1 MKKSLLICSLSIL
14 SSAMVFSK
22 ATTSDST
29 TNSNQKQ
36 HEDNKEKS
44 VKQEDSAEKPQLI
57 VSGAASVHSSFG
69 DPDITYYKG
78 NPSKHEKSDKDTSMT
93 RISAG
98 DANIEVKAVGKLQN
112 ETQYMAVIDV
122 DVMKGDTGVDK
133 LYVSFS
139 RDGLGTFQIGNIK
152 GPGGKCVKS
161 GQQLLGG
168 TGGLDGTVPSDFDF
182 AVGMFSPINMI
193 GYSGKATKVVY
204 YTPKIYGIQAGVAV
218 TPDTKQV
225 GHKGKDCRAGSS
237 SNGNDNGIF
246 VQGDGSQTPS
256 DRSNIELGLTYDHT
270 FQNGIGLKLSGVY
283 VHGST
288 RSINVTSY
296 VQDKDAA
303 GNIKETDAEINRKI
317 KLHNTSSYFLSG
329 TVSYDK
335 WSVGV
340 GYLNN
345 GKSRT
350 PKDLYDKTTEGTK
363 TGNEGEAVGNG
374 IDKGLTR
381 YEYIGNFLGTDK
393 SNAGRAWNVGVQYRL
408 NENWTFSGVFHQMRR
423 KVDSNAHTKGNAINL
438 AAEYRVC
445 DGLKLFAE
453 YAYIRTKSCE
463 EACARYNAIYNKAE
477 KQNAIMKQGANLIVL
492 GAKVSF

>member
-1 MKKSLLICSLSIL
+1 MKKSLLICASIVLSPTIVL
-14 SSAMVFSK
+14 GKETQIGSQNNCKNESK
-22 ATTSDST
+22 
-29 TNSNQKQ
+29 
-36 HEDNKEKS
+36 EEEKEKA

-78 NPSKHEKSDKDTSMT
+78 NPSGYEKSDKDTSMT

-139 RDGLGTFQIGNIK
+139 RDGLGTFQVGNVK

-182 AVGMFSPINMI
+182 VAGMFSPINMI
-193 GYSGKATKVVY
+193 GYSGKATKGVY
-204 YTPKIYGIQAGVAV
+204 YTPRIYGLQAGIAI

-225 GHKGKDCRAGSS
+225 GHEGKNCRAGSS
-237 SNGNDNGIF
+237 SNGNDNGLFI
-246 VQGDGSQTPS
+246 QGDGSQKPS
-256 DRSNIELGLTYDHT
+256 DRSNIELGLTYEHT
-270 FQNGIGLKLSGVY
+270 FQNGIGLQLSGVY

-288 RSINVTSY
+288 RSVNVTSY
-296 VQDKDAA
+296 TQEKDAE
-303 GNIKETDAEINRKI
+303 GNIKNNGEKIDRKI
-317 KLHNTSSYFLSG
+317 KLHNTNSYFLSG
-329 TVSYDK
+329 TISYDK
-335 WSVGV
+335 WSVGA

-350 PKDLYDKTTEGTK
+350 PKDLYDKKTEGTK
-363 TGNEGEAVGNG
+363 TGDAEGNG

-393 SNAGRAWNVGVQYRL
+393 SNAGRAWNFGLQYRL

-423 KVDSNAHTKGNAINL
+423 KVDTNAHTKGNAINL
-438 AAEYRVC
+438 AAEYKVC

-453 YAYIRTKSCE
+453 YAYISTKSCE
-463 EACARYNAIYNKAE
+463 EACARYNAIYKEKE

>member
-1 MKKSLLICSLSIL
+1 MKKSLLICASIVLSPAIVL
-14 SSAMVFSK
+14 GKNTQIDKQNNCKNDSK
-22 ATTSDST
+22 
-29 TNSNQKQ
+29 
-36 HEDNKEKS
+36 EEEKEKA

-78 NPSKHEKSDKDTSMT
+78 NPSGYEKSDKDTSMT

-139 RDGLGTFQIGNIK
+139 RDGLGTFQVGNVK

-182 AVGMFSPINMI
+182 VAGMFSPINMI
-193 GYSGKATKVVY
+193 GYSGKATKGVY
-204 YTPKIYGIQAGVAV
+204 YTPRIYGLQAGIAI

-225 GHKGKDCRAGSS
+225 GHEGKNCRAGSS
-237 SNGNDNGIF
+237 SNGNDNGLFI
-246 VQGDGSQTPS
+246 QGDGSQKPS
-256 DRSNIELGLTYDHT
+256 DRSNIELGLTYEHT
-270 FQNGIGLKLSGVY
+270 FQNGIGLQLSGVY

-288 RSINVTSY
+288 RSVNVTSY
-296 VQDKDAA
+296 TQEKDAE
-303 GNIKETDAEINRKI
+303 GNIKNNGEKIDRKI
-317 KLHNTSSYFLSG
+317 KLHNTNSYFLSG
-329 TVSYDK
+329 TISYDK
-335 WSVGV
+335 WSVGA

-350 PKDLYDKTTEGTK
+350 PKDLYDKKTEGTK
-363 TGNEGEAVGNG
+363 TGNEEGALGNG

-393 SNAGRAWNVGVQYRL
+393 SNAGRAWNFGLQYRL
-408 NENWTFSGVFHQMRR
+408 NDNWTFSGVFHQMRR
-423 KVDSNAHTKGNAINL
+423 KVDTNAHTKGNAINL
-438 AAEYRVC
+438 AAEYKVC

-453 YAYIRTKSCE
+453 YAYISTKSCE
-463 EACARYNAIYNKAE
+463 EACARYNAIYKEKE
-477 KQNAIMKQGANLIVL
+477 KQNAIMK
-492 GAKVSF
+492 